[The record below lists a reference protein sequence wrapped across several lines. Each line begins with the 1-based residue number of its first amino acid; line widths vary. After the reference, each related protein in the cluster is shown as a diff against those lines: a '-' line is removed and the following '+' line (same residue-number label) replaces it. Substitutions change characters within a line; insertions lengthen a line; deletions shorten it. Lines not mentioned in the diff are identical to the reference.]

1 MNSQNKNREV
11 GKSSFLKNIFYF
23 LFFIIIAQ
31 FAGIVGSLFTSSSVD
46 TWYQEISRPPFT
58 PPGWLFAPVWISL
71 YILMGI
77 SAYLVWKKGAEKK
90 EVKKALVVFFIQL
103 VLNSIWSLLFFGLQL
118 ILIAFIEILLLWIVL
133 LFMIVRFYSVS
144 KTAGLLQIPYLLWV
158 SFAAILNFSFA
169 VLNVL

>member
-1 MNSQNKNREV
+1 
-11 GKSSFLKNIFYF
+11 
-23 LFFIIIAQ
+23 
-31 FAGIVGSLFTSSSVD
+31 
-46 TWYQEISRPPFT
+46 
-58 PPGWLFAPVWISL
+58 
-71 YILMGI
+71 MGI